1 MLSLTRIKWI
11 GRLLQKGSIEESIKN
26 FNELLSDAENSFQV
40 HSVKIQIYVE
50 GAFYLALL
58 ECKGLSLHQTFKS

>member
-40 HSVKIQIYVE
+40 HSVEIQIY
-50 GAFYLALL
+50 
-58 ECKGLSLHQTFKS
+58 